1 MWMHILL
8 DVGHCGL
15 GLVLRRD
22 DGCCVGAATR
32 VWACSYNVVLAETLG
47 LSEALSWIEKLKISN
62 IIFELDAAT
71 IVKYVKTRHMSITQW
86 GSIAQSLNPN
96 HPSLGSRGREHNGSR
111 SQTEIGYPITL
122 FVLIAIS
129 KKDMDGVT

>member
-1 MWMHILL
+1 
-8 DVGHCGL
+8 
-15 GLVLRRD
+15 
-22 DGCCVGAATR
+22 
-32 VWACSYNVVLAETLG
+32 VVLAETLG

-71 IVKYVKTRHMSITQW
+71 IVKYVKTRHMSITQL

-96 HPSLGSRGREHNGSR
+96 QPSLGSRGRVHNGSR

-122 FVLIAIS
+122 FIFIAIS